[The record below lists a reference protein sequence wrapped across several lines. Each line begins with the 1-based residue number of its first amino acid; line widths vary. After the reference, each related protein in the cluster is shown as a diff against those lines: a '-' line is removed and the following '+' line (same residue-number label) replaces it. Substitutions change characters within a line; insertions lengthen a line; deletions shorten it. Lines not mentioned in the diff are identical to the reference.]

1 MSSPHQHPP
10 LRRTRTAA
18 VVLGAAVALA
28 LTGCGAGS
36 DTSAANNPTASATT
50 VPKGVITKQA
60 AEKVLDTY
68 EKVNNRANQSRDEK
82 LLATVEG
89 GQVHEQSR
97 ADYKV
102 FKTWS
107 AKDQKEYGSP
117 FYYKNRTYYLPTAGT
132 ATWFAVKAT
141 ASGSDSDALLIFD
154 KVGGTY
160 KLTASV
166 YSDEAIPKIAVDGN
180 GLATAVDA
188 SKKSGTMA
196 PAQVGAAYEDFF
208 VTGGKKASTQFVST
222 KTSQGSVKVYKERN
236 EGKLKKYADHNFFA
250 ADPTYPK
257 VYALKLADGGVVAVF
272 PTAHTEER
280 ILKPA
285 YRSSF
290 QLGPDDDEAIFDSSK
305 RVVITDE
312 FQGQGLVEL
321 PAQGKP
327 EVTAIDYRMVDSR

>member
-1 MSSPHQHPP
+1 MSHPTPPRGPH
-10 LRRTRTAA
+10 LRSLT
-18 VVLGAAVALA
+18 VLA
-28 LTGCGAGS
+28 LGMTTALTLTACSVGS
-36 DTSAANNPTASATT
+36 DTGATNSPTASATT
-50 VPKGVITKQA
+50 TPKGVITEQA
-60 AEKVLDTY
+60 AEKVVDTY
-68 EKVNNRANQSRDEK
+68 EKVNNQANKTRDEK
-82 LLATVEG
+82 LLATVEA
-89 GQVHEQSR
+89 GQVHEQSK

-107 AKDQKEYGSP
+107 ATDQKEYGSP
-117 FYYKNRTYYLPTAGT
+117 FYYKNRTYYLPAADT

-141 ASGSDSDALLIFD
+141 TSGSDSDALLIFD

-166 YSDEAIPKIAVDGN
+166 YSDEAISKIAVDGS

-196 PAQVGAAYEDFF
+196 PGQVGAAYEDFF
-208 VTGGKKASTQFVST
+208 VTGGMKASTQFVST
-222 KTSQGSVKVYKERN
+222 KASQGSVKVYKERN
-236 EGKLKKYADHNFFA
+236 EGKLKKYTDHNFFA

-257 VYALKLADGGVVAVF
+257 VYALRLADGGVVAVF

-290 QLGPDDDEAIFDSSK
+290 QLGPDDDEAVFDSSK

-321 PAQGKP
+321 PAQDKP